1 MPIVFCAADTEYVAG
16 RSLPSNVTGVDAKR
30 DFARTLEV
38 MQTIDPD
45 LRHVTLVVGAGSM
58 DRAWEAYPQSELQ
71 THSSKVEFTWLRGL
85 PLPELTRAVGSLP
98 PGSAVLYLVQFADMY
113 GTPYVPRAVAAA
125 VSEAASAPVYG
136 TWGTLIGS
144 GITGGW
150 LATMEEAS
158 IVAGSAPMTTRP
170 DAPHEFKAGLIA
182 SALVM
187 LAGFIGVAELAARWP
202 ALRRWTRLQSPA
214 AA

>member
-136 TWGTLIGS
+136 TWDTLIGS

-158 IVAGSAPMTTRP
+158 IVAGS
-170 DAPHEFKAGLIA
+170 I
-182 SALVM
+182 
-187 LAGFIGVAELAARWP
+187 AARVLTGSAPSTIRPQPWP
-202 ALRRWTRLQSPA
+202 SHLRRQATRAVEDLRTTVARRQPRSLL
-214 AA
+214 